1 MEIALPVFILEDEVG
16 LYVFVFEACFQGFQ
30 CGLFLVAEGVEAG
43 EVVGIAVV
51 FRFLCQVYFFDL
63 KTDHQMSKRAEV
75 YGGVAGL

>member
-1 MEIALPVFILEDEVG
+1 MALARL
-16 LYVFVFEACFQGFQ
+16 
-30 CGLFLVAEGVEAG
+30 AEPKL
-43 EVVGIAVV
+43 VV